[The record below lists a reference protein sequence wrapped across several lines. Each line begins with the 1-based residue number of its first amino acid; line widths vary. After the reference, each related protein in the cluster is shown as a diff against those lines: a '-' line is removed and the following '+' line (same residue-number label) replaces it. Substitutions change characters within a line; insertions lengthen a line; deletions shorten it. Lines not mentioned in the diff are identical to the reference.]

1 MVAEG
6 SKLRLSTSELEAAS
20 KSNPH
25 LEKYVTKLKELDKN
39 NNGELSLEQGNVV
52 FTFSRVDASTHV
64 IIHSTLL
71 RESPTSR

>member
-52 FTFSRVDASTHV
+52 FMFYLVDALAHFV
-64 IIHSTLL
+64 IPSTLL
-71 RESPTSR
+71 REGPKSR